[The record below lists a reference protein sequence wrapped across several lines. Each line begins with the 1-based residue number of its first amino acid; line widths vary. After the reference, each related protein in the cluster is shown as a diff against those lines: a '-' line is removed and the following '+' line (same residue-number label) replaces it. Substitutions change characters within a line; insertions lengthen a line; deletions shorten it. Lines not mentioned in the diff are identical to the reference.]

1 MRRNEHRSIAD
12 WRVERAAL
20 CGGTHGN
27 ERTGVTVVARRRAL
41 AAHQL
46 SPQSE
51 EVRDDVPEE
60 PHPSW
65 DIDPGPLPAPAL
77 PHTFTLV
84 PVVTNPKAVA
94 ENRRYIDFDLNRSF
108 SSSLLAANEQPGYEA
123 QRALYLNAALG
134 PKGSD
139 TPQYDFIIDLH
150 TTTARLGPTVII
162 REDDLFARWLAA
174 YIVHD
179 VPEVRVM
186 SYLSE
191 ETDDA
196 GDENTGDKNTGEKG
210 TVDAAHGDD
219 NHAADRKTSEAPR
232 NEHADPERSP
242 SVALKRRGMAP
253 TPPAGGAPGAADT
266 PGDYPYLAEITPSG
280 IEVEVGPVPQGVV
293 RAETVIW
300 TERIVNSC
308 ISGIDAW
315 NSGRDVDIGETLTV
329 FRYREVL
336 DYPRDEAGNVVG
348 FVHPLRQDRDF
359 APLQLGDPV
368 FLRFD
373 GTAVLYEGVSGRYP
387 VFINEAAYYEKNAAM
402 TLCDVREVS
411 VW

>member
-1 MRRNEHRSIAD
+1 MRRDEHRSIAH
-12 WRVERAAL
+12 WRVRRAAL

-27 ERTGVTVVARRRAL
+27 ERTGVTVIARRRAL
-41 AAHQL
+41 SAQHI

-51 EVRDDVPEE
+51 ETRNDTSGEAFHNWEV
-60 PHPSW
+60 
-65 DIDPGPLPAPAL
+65 DPGPLPAPTV
-77 PHTFTLV
+77 PHTFSLESV
-84 PVVTNPKAVA
+84 ISNPKAVA

-108 SSSLLAANEQPGYEA
+108 SASLLASKEQPGYEA
-123 QRALYLNAALG
+123 QRALYLNTLLG
-134 PKGSD
+134 PKGSES
-139 TPQYDFIIDLH
+139 TQCDFIIDLH

-162 REDDLFARWLAA
+162 REDDLFARWIAA

-186 SYLSE
+186 SYLAHEAANADGEDGADGGDGAADERKRGS
-191 ETDDA
+191 TTGSA
-196 GDENTGDKNTGEKG
+196 GSTARRG
-210 TVDAAHGDD
+210 
-219 NHAADRKTSEAPR
+219 NHASRPVAP
-232 NEHADPERSP
+232 
-242 SVALKRRGMAP
+242 
-253 TPPAGGAPGAADT
+253 PPAGGAPGTADT

-315 NSGRDVDIGETLTV
+315 NSGREVDIGEALTV
-329 FRYREVL
+329 YRYREVL
-336 DYPRDEAGNVVG
+336 DYPRGEDGSVVG

-359 APLQLGDPV
+359 SPLQPGDPI
-368 FLRFD
+368 FLCFD
-373 GTAVLYEGVSGRYP
+373 GTTVRYEGVPERHP

-402 TLCDVREVS
+402 TLCEVREVS